1 MFGQHCQSAQ
11 TLSSILLHRTRMS
24 PCSWDYPYCQ
34 LIWMTMK
41 FSYSDSEDES
51 DSKDEYDSDFYF
63 SDIPDDH
70 GYSDDAVF
78 SNNDVVIAPTAP
90 PFYPSTERVK
100 SKRQSRLQRELESS
114 LDGVKWSSSTALR
127 ECRGRGRAGF
137 ERSSNHLLMG
147 QMVNCRS
154 GGHRHCEHKF
164 T

>member
-1 MFGQHCQSAQ
+1 
-11 TLSSILLHRTRMS
+11 MS

-78 SNNDVVIAPTAP
+78 NYNDVVITPTAP
-90 PFYPSTERVK
+90 PFYPSPG
-100 SKRQSRLQRELESS
+100 LRELRARDKAGSKGS
-114 LDGVKWSSSTALR
+114 WSR
-127 ECRGRGRAGF
+127 
-137 ERSSNHLLMG
+137 HLTG
-147 QMVNCRS
+147 
-154 GGHRHCEHKF
+154 
-164 T
+164 